1 MREFIIPFQYMIF
14 VPYFLATLVAF
25 LISSVL
31 YVVYLLI
38 RKSVKSIEEPV
49 VTYSEFVSVIWDI
62 YKKIVSMLF

>member
-1 MREFIIPFQYMIF
+1 
-14 VPYFLATLVAF
+14 
-25 LISSVL
+25 
-31 YVVYLLI
+31 LLI